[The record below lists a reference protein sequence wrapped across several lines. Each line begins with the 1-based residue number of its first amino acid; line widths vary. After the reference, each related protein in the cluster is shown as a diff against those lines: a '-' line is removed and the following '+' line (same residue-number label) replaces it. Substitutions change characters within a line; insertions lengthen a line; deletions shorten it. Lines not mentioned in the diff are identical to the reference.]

1 MVKAAGEGEG
11 KAQPGCRQ
19 RGGNIFLKGVIPF

>member
-1 MVKAAGEGEG
+1 MKSGGEGEG
-11 KAQPGCRQ
+11 KAKPGCRQ